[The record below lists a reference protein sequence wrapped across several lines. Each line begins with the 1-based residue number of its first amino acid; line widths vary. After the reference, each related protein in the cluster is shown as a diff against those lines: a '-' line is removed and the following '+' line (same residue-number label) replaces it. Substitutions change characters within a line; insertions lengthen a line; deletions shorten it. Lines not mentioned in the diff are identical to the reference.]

1 MADNLVEIDLP
12 TIQGMDEIL
21 KPSDR
26 PVLGKQRLVRF
37 ALVEHFGNF
46 PIVWTSPYTILAT
59 LKENEPAVPVHVL
72 LLLISKGPPHP
83 ITALGYLTD
92 GDLLKCKMAPVE
104 W

>member
-46 PIVWTSPYTILAT
+46 PIVWTSPYTIMTT
-59 LKENEPAVPVHVL
+59 LKENEPAVCVAALASWTVATNARFPESWSSVL
-72 LLLISKGPPHP
+72 G
-83 ITALGYLTD
+83 T
-92 GDLLKCKMAPVE
+92 
-104 W
+104 